1 MNLCS
6 SVISDVLY
14 ISTKLHFVFQKLQNF
29 ELVVIQSQSDG
40 IINKYTHTKKRK
52 EKKQIYNTNIN

>member
-40 IINKYTHTKKRK
+40 IINKYTHT
-52 EKKQIYNTNIN
+52 EKKERKKTNIQH

>member
-40 IINKYTHTKKRK
+40 IINKYTHTKKKERK
-52 EKKQIYNTNIN
+52 KTNIQH